1 MPRSW
6 NLPQSINLYEAKTN
20 LSQLV
25 ERAAAGEEF
34 IIAKSGRPL
43 ARLVPFEARTAPRI
57 PGLLKG
63 KIEMGESFDDPLPDE
78 LLRAFLGD
86 VA

>member
-1 MPRSW
+1 M
-6 NLPQSINLYEAKTN
+6 PQSINLYEAKTN
-20 LSQLV
+20 LSKLV

-43 ARLVPFEARTAPRI
+43 ARLAPLQKQSARRT

-63 KIEMGESFDDPLPDE
+63 KINIAANFDDPMPDDIARVFRGELP
-78 LLRAFLGD
+78 
-86 VA
+86 